1 MTEQQIIE
9 TLATKV
15 MGWEQ
20 KNLPNNDAGLP
31 YYAEYWVNDEGLKI
45 KPVNFWNPFHSL
57 TDAFQVVDK
66 LLGHFYLF
74 ELMSNEDGWI
84 ATFKLVDGNF
94 IYPKEWEGAG
104 ETREQAIC
112 NAAMKVVALKKEDS
126 NVKF

>member
-31 YYAEYWVNDEGLKI
+31 YYAEYWVNEEGLKI

-57 TDAFQVVDK
+57 TDAFQVMEKIGANKFNTEIIRRTDGMCFVTFKKVGRAEDK
-66 LLGHFYLF
+66 LF
-74 ELMSNEDGWI
+74 EVYAS
-84 ATFKLVDGNF
+84 
-94 IYPKEWEGAG
+94 G
-104 ETREQAIC
+104 ETVQKAVC
-112 NAAMKVVALKKEDS
+112 NAAMKVVEM
-126 NVKF
+126 